1 MLYELKVD
9 VKEASRIMG
18 HSNVKITLD
27 IYTHLDSIKSTI
39 CQKVAGITL

>member
-18 HSNVKITLD
+18 HSNVRIALD

-39 CQKVAGITL
+39 CQKVAEITL